1 MICPKC
7 GNNNNESNKFCIEC
21 GSKLP
26 DGNEI
31 NQPVPVEVE
40 HEVGTL
46 DTQIVNKKISE
57 YSGEAKLAD
66 KVYKSYVTDGIS
78 RLDKVN
84 GRFLA
89 TQTIKLDVL
98 IDQNKQLIEQ
108 NNEIIKLLK
117 EISTKK

>member
-1 MICPKC
+1 MICPDC
-7 GNNNNESNKFCIEC
+7 GYENNENNKFCIEC

-26 DGNEI
+26 DENKI

-46 DTQIVNKKISE
+46 DTQIINKKISE
-57 YSGEAKLAD
+57 YSQEAKLAD

-98 IDQNKQLIEQ
+98 IDQNKQLIDQ
-108 NNEIIKLLK
+108 NTEIIKLLK
-117 EISTKK
+117 EISSKK

>member
-1 MICPKC
+1 MICPDC
-7 GNNNNESNKFCIEC
+7 GYENNENNKFCIEC

-26 DGNEI
+26 DENKI

-46 DTQIVNKKISE
+46 DTQIINKKISE
-57 YSGEAKLAD
+57 YSQEAKLAD
-66 KVYKSYVTDGIS
+66 KVYKSYITDGIS

-98 IDQNKQLIEQ
+98 IDQNKQLINQ
-108 NNEIIKLLK
+108 NTEIIKLLK
-117 EISTKK
+117 EISSKK